1 MLRLETLGGLTLT
14 DDGRH
19 LAPPRRQL
27 AVLGLLAAAGDRG
40 IPREKLIACLW
51 AESSAENARHAL
63 EQLVYSL
70 RRQLP
75 GVLEPGTD
83 PLRLN
88 PAVATSD
95 VADFTARVA
104 AGDSAGAVALYRG
117 PFLDGFF
124 LTGAPEF
131 ERWVERER
139 ARLAGEYEHVL
150 RALADRAAS
159 AGRHTDE
166 IDYKRRLALADPLA
180 ERTAADLVRALA
192 AAGDWTGATREARD
206 YMARARDEL
215 PGVAV
220 RDLERLVERLR
231 EEQREETGD
240 DQGEEG
246 TAVARYQIERE
257 LGRGAAA
264 IVYLAHDRRVDRLVA
279 LKLLRPEVAT
289 ATDAR
294 RFRREI
300 RILARLYHPH
310 ILQLYD
316 WGVMPS
322 GAVPAGMFY
331 VMPYVRGETLRQR
344 LRREVR
350 LPVAD
355 AVAIAAVV
363 ADALAYAHSQGVV
376 HRDIRP
382 ENILFES
389 RHALVGDFGIAGVLE
404 TAGGERL
411 SASGVVL
418 SAPPYTSPEQARGEK
433 QLDGRSDIY
442 SLGCVLYEMLG
453 GEPPFAGAH
462 RAAVLARHLADAVPP
477 LRTLC
482 PELPS
487 AIERVVLR
495 TLAKQPEARFASAA
509 DLALELRAI
518 QR

>member
-1 MLRLETLGGLTLT
+1 MLRLETLGGLTLS

-27 AVLGLLAAAGDRG
+27 AVLGLLAAAGERG
-40 IPREKLIACLW
+40 IPRDKVIGCLW
-51 AESSAENARHAL
+51 PESSTENARHAL

-70 RRQLP
+70 RRQL
-75 GVLEPGTD
+75 GDVLASGSD
-83 PLRLN
+83 PLRLS
-88 PAVATSD
+88 PAVGSD
-95 VADFTARVA
+95 AADFAARLA
-104 AGDSAGAVALYRG
+104 AGNLAGAVALYHG

-124 LTGAPEF
+124 LAGAPEF
-131 ERWVERER
+131 DRWVERER
-139 ARLAGEYEHVL
+139 ARLAGEYERAL
-150 RALADRAAS
+150 RGLADRAEH
-159 AGRHTDE
+159 AGQHTEE
-166 IDYKRRLALADPLA
+166 IDFKRRLALADPLA
-180 ERTAADLVRALA
+180 ERAAADLVRALA
-192 AAGDWTGATREARD
+192 AADDWAGATRAARE

-231 EEQREETGD
+231 EERQDTTAD
-240 DQGEEG
+240 DPDEDGG
-246 TAVARYQIERE
+246 PARYAVERE

-264 IVYLAHDRRVDRLVA
+264 IVYLAHDRRFDRPVA

-316 WGVMPS
+316 SGVMPR
-322 GAVPAGMFY
+322 GAPLAGMFY

-344 LRREVR
+344 LRRDER

-355 AVAIAAVV
+355 AVAISVAV
-363 ADALAYAHSQGVV
+363 AEALAYAHNQGVV

-389 RHALVGDFGIAGVLE
+389 GHALVGDFGIAGVLDV
-404 TAGGERL
+404 AGDERL
-411 SASGVVL
+411 SASGVAL
-418 SAPPYTSPEQARGEK
+418 GAPAYSSPEQARGEK
-433 QLDGRSDIY
+433 NLDGRSDIY

-453 GEPPFAGAH
+453 GEPPFTGT
-462 RAAVLARHLADAVPP
+462 RTSVLARHVADKVPP
-477 LRTLC
+477 LRTIR
-482 PELPS
+482 PELSPQLEVIVMR
-487 AIERVVLR
+487 A
-495 TLAKQPEARFASAA
+495 LAKRPEARFPSAA
-509 DLALELRAI
+509 EFSRALRTCEG
-518 QR
+518 

>member
-1 MLRLETLGGLTLT
+1 MLRLDTLGGLSLT

-40 IPREKLIACLW
+40 VPRDKLIGCLW
-51 AESSAENARHAL
+51 PESGADNARHAL
-63 EQLVYSL
+63 EQLLYSI

-75 GVLEPGTD
+75 GALAAGVD

-88 PAVATSD
+88 SAAVTTD
-95 VADFTARVA
+95 VADFSVRLA
-104 AGDSAGAVALYRG
+104 AGDLAGAIALYRG

-124 LTGAPEF
+124 LSGSPEF
-131 ERWVERER
+131 EHWVDRER
-139 ARLAGEYEHVL
+139 ARLSGDYQ
-150 RALADRAAS
+150 RALRTLAEHAETTGHR
-159 AGRHTDE
+159 TEE
-166 IDYKRRLALADPLA
+166 IDIKRRLALADPLG
-180 ERTAADLVRALA
+180 ERPMADLVRALA
-192 AAGDWTGATREARD
+192 AAGDWSGATRAARD
-206 YMARARDEL
+206 YMARAREDL

-220 RDLERLVERLR
+220 PDLERLVERLR
-231 EEQREETGD
+231 EERAGADED
-240 DQGEEG
+240 DEAT
-246 TAVARYQIERE
+246 TAGRYQIERE

-264 IVYLAHDRRVDRLVA
+264 IVYLAYDRRFDRAVA

-316 WGVMPS
+316 SGVMPS
-322 GAVPAGMFY
+322 GASPAGMFY

-344 LRREVR
+344 LRRDVR
-350 LPVAD
+350 VPVAE
-355 AVAIAAVV
+355 AVRIAGDV
-363 ADALAYAHSQGVV
+363 ADALAYAHGQGVV

-389 RHALVGDFGIAGVLE
+389 GQALVGDFGIAGVLE
-404 TAGGERL
+404 NAGGERL
-411 SASGVVL
+411 SASGIVMGVP
-418 SAPPYTSPEQARGEK
+418 AYVSPEQARGEK
-433 QLDGRSDIY
+433 NLDGRSDIY

-453 GEPPFAGAH
+453 GEPPFTGVH

-477 LRTLC
+477 LRTVC
-482 PELPS
+482 PEVP
-487 AIERVVLR
+487 AGVERAVLR
-495 TLAKQPEARFASAA
+495 ALAKQPEERFSSAA
-509 DLALELRAI
+509 ELALALEQERS
-518 QR
+518 